1 MYEEIL
7 DIDEIIQEMIYR
19 SIEEG
24 GQMLAS
30 AITFLKS
37 ELVNV
42 KISSAST
49 SKFAFLLSNGSLN
62 IANYMKHG

>member
-1 MYEEIL
+1 MYDQIL

-19 SIEEG
+19 SIQEG

-30 AITFLKS
+30 AIAFLKK

-42 KISSAST
+42 KISSANK
-49 SKFAFLLSNGSLN
+49 SKFASF
-62 IANYMKHG
+62 